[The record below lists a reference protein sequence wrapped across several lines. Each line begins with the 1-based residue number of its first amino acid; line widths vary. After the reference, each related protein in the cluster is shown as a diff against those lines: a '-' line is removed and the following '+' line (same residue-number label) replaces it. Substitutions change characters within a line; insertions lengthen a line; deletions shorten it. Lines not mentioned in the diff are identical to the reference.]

1 MVIRVSETR
10 QVNNSAWINSVLWAP
25 RGQGALGWVALALL
39 RQKKCFCACWRL
51 GEGSWPGHSA
61 SILASATEARQR
73 WAPTREAQA
82 RGGMGPGRQS
92 CSCCVWFPF
101 GPRDLDKRAA
111 FIDWGDWEREGG
123 GSRISLCLFVFLSKH
138 LLSIYCGPGI
148 MVNAFHALSGRIHMT
163 ALLLESHSSEEVT
176 KAQKV

>member
-1 MVIRVSETR
+1 MRVGDWGKVHGQVTAPAFLPRPQR
-10 QVNNSAWINSVLWAP
+10 QGSGGPQPEKP
-25 RGQGALGWVALALL
+25 R
-39 RQKKCFCACWRL
+39 
-51 GEGSWPGHSA
+51 PG
-61 SILASATEARQR
+61 
-73 WAPTREAQA
+73 
-82 RGGMGPGRQS
+82 RGGGTGPGRQS

-148 MVNAFHALSGRIHMT
+148 VVNAFHALSGRIHVT
-163 ALLLESHSSEEVT
+163 ALLLESHSSEEAT
-176 KAQKV
+176 KAQKG

>member
-1 MVIRVSETR
+1 MDQLSSVGSPWAGCAELGGACFAEAEEMLLCVLEAGGRFMARSQR
-10 QVNNSAWINSVLWAP
+10 QHSCLGHRGKAAVGPNP
-25 RGQGALGWVALALL
+25 R
-39 RQKKCFCACWRL
+39 
-51 GEGSWPGHSA
+51 SPG
-61 SILASATEARQR
+61 
-73 WAPTREAQA
+73 